1 MSKGKPLT
9 QPADVHDEPRVT
21 SQMTLPQVRDLQR
34 KLKAYRRAVAKAD
47 WATFKVLRA
56 ELRASTPEFD
66 DDFVSFLIQH
76 NHSLPELVHAV
87 HTR

>member
-9 QPADVHDEPRVT
+9 QPADVHDEPLNL
-21 SQMTLPQVRDLQR
+21 SLGHLRDLQR
-34 KLKAYRRAVAKAD
+34 KLKAYRKAVRLAD
-47 WATFKVLRA
+47 WATFKALRT
-56 ELRASTPEFD
+56 ELRSATPEFD
-66 DDFVSFLIQH
+66 DDFVSFLIHH